1 MSILCHVLARGRGG
15 YVLSSAV
22 RCSCLRFAPQTEAR
36 VQVSKVFKNASAPD
50 LVAPKQDIETLR
62 ILNAKGNDYRQ
73 SQVFVV
79 QTGMVQDSQRKPHCG
94 LSASAKLRS
103 GLAHVRVPQLEP
115 WPVASRDN
123 SISKITKLMKNLYIS
138 VYPSN

>member
-103 GLAHVRVPQLEP
+103 VNVGERATSPLSELESQEEATLITP
-115 WPVASRDN
+115 RNENEEGGAS
-123 SISKITKLMKNLYIS
+123 L
-138 VYPSN
+138 P